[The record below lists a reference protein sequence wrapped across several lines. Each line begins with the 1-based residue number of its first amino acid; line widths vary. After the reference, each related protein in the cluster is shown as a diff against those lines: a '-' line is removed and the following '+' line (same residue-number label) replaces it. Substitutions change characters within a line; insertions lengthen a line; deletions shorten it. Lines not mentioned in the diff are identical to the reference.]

1 MEYKTEA
8 TKTLQE
14 QHILYHLKILFQ
26 QLEETESELIELRNE
41 YEKVDSLL
49 KLMDELE
56 EKVSLYLLELE
67 TLG

>member
-14 QHILYHLKILFQ
+14 QHILYYLKILFQ
-26 QLEETESELIELRNE
+26 QLQETESELIELRNE

-49 KLMDELE
+49 KLINELE